1 VQISSFNASAGYRP
15 GGLDVGAVWVN
26 YGLKNTSTSSPANLL
41 VSLTEQNLST
51 GNVEWG
57 WADRP
62 LALDANKSYSSGTMD
77 NDWTPLATSY
87 LVTLTVK
94 DAQSGAVIA
103 TRSATVTTGKL
114 RVA

>member
-1 VQISSFNASAGYRP
+1 M
-15 GGLDVGAVWVN
+15 
-26 YGLKNTSTSSPANLL
+26 KNTSTSSPANLL

-57 WADRP
+57 WTDT
-62 LALDANKSYSSGTMD
+62 LLFLDANKSFSQGTLD
-77 NDWTPLATSY
+77 NDYTPLATSY

-94 DAQSGAVIA
+94 DARSGAVVA